1 GPLSD
6 SSLAREGLAMLAAIV
21 EDLSRCEQGPTRV
34 VTTLDVRL
42 RRSSTAK
49 QIADHAQVI
58 WAESPAEELSLF
70 QDLASTSQATLVI
83 APESDGRLLE
93 RRRLTDAAGGLFLGH
108 SLGAIRLCGDKL
120 LFHDHLRK
128 CSLPTIPTMLWDA
141 SAKSPPFS
149 FPIVVKPRDGA
160 GSVDTFL
167 LRDRHDSETRR
178 TELVSFFGEGTEAV
192 VQPYLAGRALSA
204 AALIGPEPDHIE
216 IFPPA
221 EQRVSRDAGRLS
233 YRGGRIPASEVSPDV
248 ACEVAEVIRATC
260 RSLPG
265 LAGFIGFDLIVT
277 EVAPHI
283 RIVEA
288 NPRLTTSYVGYRR
301 LTRDNLAQRMLF
313 PGKAREPIEWN
324 VSVGWDKLAQR
335 AQAHHRSSRNGGVT
349 AANAALSPPTNAT
362 LESRAGCVEFNADG
376 DVRLLASSVR

>member
-1 GPLSD
+1 MGGLARRRYDTCPLPAAATMLVFVHEFCCSGAFPGPLSD

-21 EDLSRCEQGPTRV
+21 EDLSSCEKWKPTRV

-42 RRSSTAK
+42 RRSSTAE
-49 QIADHAQVI
+49 QIADHAEVI

-167 LRDRHDSETRR
+167 IRDRHDLETRR
-178 TELVSFFGEGTEAV
+178 TELVACFGDEGTQAV

-216 IFPPA
+216 TFPLA
-221 EQRVSRDAGRLS
+221 EQRISRDTGRLS

-248 ACEVAEVIRATC
+248 ACEVVEVIRATC
-260 RSLPG
+260 RSPPG
-265 LAGFIGFDLIVT
+265 IG
-277 EVAPHI
+277 
-283 RIVEA
+283 
-288 NPRLTTSYVGYRR
+288 RLDWLRPDRPDGSRPTHPNRRSQSAVDDVLRR
-301 LTRDNLAQRMLF
+301 LPAID
-313 PGKAREPIEWN
+313 
-324 VSVGWDKLAQR
+324 
-335 AQAHHRSSRNGGVT
+335 
-349 AANAALSPPTNAT
+349 
-362 LESRAGCVEFNADG
+362 AG
-376 DVRLLASSVR
+376 